1 MAMRNKIAIPL
12 DFFSCWI
19 LVDSFCVSWMFLDW
33 MLEGSIISAAPLS
46 DALDEEDAE
55 TSSGFD
61 SVMTS
66 E

>member
-1 MAMRNKIAIPL
+1 
-12 DFFSCWI
+12 
-19 LVDSFCVSWMFLDW
+19 MFLDW
-33 MLEGSIISAAPLS
+33 MLEGSISAAPLS